1 MPHRFLKSA
10 YEGNVLKGTYDAKM
24 FPERHISIERKEMNR
39 TLKWL
44 AVAIASSASV
54 LLVGCGNKPPK
65 CGDEEVTNLVL
76 QVFSQAVEREAAS
89 MSEER
94 LARFRYTQRDA
105 KPMLE
110 TITAQSIDDKVA
122 KSTCQATFRVSVPA
136 EAIAALSP
144 EALQLVNAKFETVGS
159 SIERASIVSN
169 IQYSAQRTE
178 NAKELEV
185 FVQGHK
191 FTVDL
196 LHEVALL
203 RFFDKP
209 FPPEPATTAPS
220 GASTTTMSDS
230 STAPKASADT
240 QVGQPLATTA
250 QPNVASGAGATSSSM
265 VPAAAEQTKPGQAA
279 TSLPKSPLCTANE
292 EAVFSCSTGKKQ
304 IAVCATGGAA
314 NAAMQLTYRIAPT
327 GQAAEMTY
335 PSSPA
340 PAKSTF
346 KLGSATY
353 TGDKSMSFLS
363 FDKGDIRYVA
373 YIANG
378 KAFDKAGVAVEQGG
392 KRIANLVCASELID
406 RLGELDS
413 AGIPNDSRSFALP

>member
-1 MPHRFLKSA
+1 
-10 YEGNVLKGTYDAKM
+10 M

-76 QVFSQAVEREAAS
+76 QVFREAVEKEAAS

-94 LARFRYTQRDA
+94 LARFRFTQRDA

-110 TITAQSIDDKVA
+110 TITAQSIDDKVT
-122 KSTCQATFRVSVPA
+122 KSTCQATLRVSVPA

-144 EALQLVNAKFETVGS
+144 ETLQQVNAKFETVGS
-159 SIERASIVSN
+159 RIESASIVSN
-169 IQYSAQRTE
+169 VQYSAQRTE

-209 FPPEPATTAPS
+209 FPPEPAVTAPS
-220 GASTTTMSDS
+220 GASATKVGDS
-230 STAPKASADT
+230 SSTPKASADT
-240 QVGQPLATTA
+240 QA
-250 QPNVASGAGATSSSM
+250 NVASGTGTTSPNM
-265 VPAAAEQTKPGQAA
+265 TPAAAEQTKLVQAA

-340 PAKSTF
+340 PAKSAF

-373 YIANG
+373 YVANG

-392 KRIANLVCASELID
+392 KRIANLVCTAELID

-413 AGIPNDSRSFALP
+413 AGIPTDSRSFALP

>member
-1 MPHRFLKSA
+1 
-10 YEGNVLKGTYDAKM
+10 M

-76 QVFSQAVEREAAS
+76 QVFREAVEKEAAS

-94 LARFRYTQRDA
+94 LARFRFTQRDA

-110 TITAQSIDDKVA
+110 TITAQSIDDKVT
-122 KSTCQATFRVSVPA
+122 KSTCQATLRVSVPA

-144 EALQLVNAKFETVGS
+144 ETLQQVNAKFETVGS
-159 SIERASIVSN
+159 RIESASIVSN
-169 IQYSAQRTE
+169 VQYSAQRTE

-209 FPPEPATTAPS
+209 FPPEPAVTAPS
-220 GASTTTMSDS
+220 GASATKVGDS
-230 STAPKASADT
+230 SSTPEASADT
-240 QVGQPLATTA
+240 QA
-250 QPNVASGAGATSSSM
+250 NVASGTGTTSPNM
-265 VPAAAEQTKPGQAA
+265 TPAAAEQTKLVQAA

-340 PAKSTF
+340 PAKSAF
-346 KLGSATY
+346 KLGSANY

-373 YIANG
+373 YVANG

-392 KRIANLVCASELID
+392 KRIANLVCTAELID

-413 AGIPNDSRSFALP
+413 AGIPTDSRSFALP

>member
-24 FPERHISIERKEMNR
+24 FPERHISVERKEMNR

-44 AVAIASSASV
+44 AVAITSSASV

-76 QVFSQAVEREAAS
+76 QVFREAVEKEASS

-94 LARFRYTQRDA
+94 LARFRFTQRDA

-110 TITAQSIDDKVA
+110 TITAQSIDEKVA
-122 KSTCQATFRVSVPA
+122 KATCQAALRVSVPA
-136 EAIAALSP
+136 EAVAALSP
-144 EALQLVNAKFETVGS
+144 ETLQLVNAKFETVGS
-159 SIERASIVSN
+159 RIERASIVSN

-209 FPPEPATTAPS
+209 FPPESAATAPS
-220 GASTTTMSDS
+220 GASTTTMSDG

-240 QVGQPLATTA
+240 QAGQPLATTA
-250 QPNVASGAGATSSSM
+250 PLNVASGAAATSPSM
-265 VPAAAEQTKPGQAA
+265 VPAAAEQTKPVQAA

-292 EAVFSCSTGKKQ
+292 EAVFSCTTGKKQ

-327 GQAAEMTY
+327 GQAPEMTY
-335 PSSPA
+335 PSSPVS
-340 PAKSTF
+340 AKSAF
-346 KLGSATY
+346 KLGSASY

-392 KRIANLVCASELID
+392 KRIANLVCTAEVID

-413 AGIPNDSRSFALP
+413 AGIPTDSRSFALP

>member
-1 MPHRFLKSA
+1 
-10 YEGNVLKGTYDAKM
+10 
-24 FPERHISIERKEMNR
+24 MNR

-76 QVFSQAVEREAAS
+76 QVFREAVEKEAAS

-110 TITAQSIDDKVA
+110 TITAQSIDEKVA
-122 KSTCQATFRVSVPA
+122 KATCQATLRVSVPA

-144 EALQLVNAKFETVGS
+144 ETLQLVNAKFETVGS
-159 SIERASIVSN
+159 RIERASIVSN

-209 FPPEPATTAPS
+209 FPPEPAATAPS
-220 GASTTTMSDS
+220 GASATTLSDA

-240 QVGQPLATTA
+240 QA
-250 QPNVASGAGATSSSM
+250 NVASGAGATSPNM
-265 VPAAAEQTKPGQAA
+265 TPAAAEQTKPVQAA

-304 IAVCATGGAA
+304 IAVCATSGAA

-340 PAKSTF
+340 PAKSAF

-392 KRIANLVCASELID
+392 KRIANLVCASELTD

-413 AGIPNDSRSFALP
+413 AGIPTDSRSFALP

>member
-24 FPERHISIERKEMNR
+24 FPERHIFIERKHMNR

-44 AVAIASSASV
+44 ALAIASSASV

-65 CGDEEVTNLVL
+65 CGDEEITNLVL
-76 QVFSQAVEREAAS
+76 QVFREAVEKEAAS

-105 KPMLE
+105 KPTLE

-122 KSTCQATFRVSVPA
+122 KSTCQATLRVSLPT

-144 EALQLVNAKFETVGS
+144 ETQQLVNAKFETVGS
-159 SIERASIVSN
+159 RIERASIVSN

-185 FVQGHK
+185 SVQGHK
-191 FTVDL
+191 FAVDL

-209 FPPEPATTAPS
+209 FPPESAATSRSAPR
-220 GASTTTMSDS
+220 
-230 STAPKASADT
+230 ASADA
-240 QVGQPLATTA
+240 QAGQPAAITA
-250 QPNVASGAGATSSSM
+250 QPTTASGTVATPLT
-265 VPAAAEQTKPGQAA
+265 VPPAAAEQAKPVQAVA
-279 TSLPKSPLCTANE
+279 NLPKSPLCTANE
-292 EAVFSCSTGKKQ
+292 DAVFGCSTGKKQ
-304 IAVCATGGAA
+304 IAVCATVGMSGAA
-314 NAAMQLTYRIAPT
+314 TQLKYRIAPT

-340 PAKSTF
+340 PAKSAF

-373 YIANG
+373 YSANG

-392 KRIANLVCASELID
+392 KRIANLACSADVID

-413 AGIPNDSRSFALP
+413 AGIPTDSRSFALP